1 MRLHE
6 FLEKLEEMIK
16 EAEEIKDE
24 DLRFVKMAKA
34 NERYI
39 ALMSIFEPATLDSL
53 LTEEEKKA
61 LVKLGVTFIKF
72 MFDTC
77 KEDE

>member
-6 FLEKLEEMIK
+6 FLEKLEEMIND
-16 EAEEIKDE
+16 AEETKDA

-39 ALMSIFEPATLDSL
+39 ALMAIFEPATLDSL

-61 LVKLGVTFIKF
+61 LVKLGTTFIEF
-72 MFDTC
+72 MLQAD

>member
-16 EAEEIKDE
+16 EAEETKDA
-24 DLRFVKMAKA
+24 DLRFVKMSKA
-34 NERYI
+34 HERYM
-39 ALMSIFEPATLDSL
+39 ALMSIFEPATLETL

-61 LVKLGVTFIKF
+61 VVKLGVAFIKF
-72 MFDTC
+72 MLDTC
-77 KEDE
+77 GEDE

>member
-6 FLEKLEEMIK
+6 FLEALEEMIND
-16 EAEEIKDE
+16 AEETKDE
-24 DLRFVKMAKA
+24 DLRFVTTARA
-34 NERYI
+34 TERYI
-39 ALMSIFEPATLDSL
+39 ALMSIFEPETLDSL

-72 MFDTC
+72 MVGTYM
-77 KEDE
+77 EDE